1 LTLDKLVVENF
12 GIYLNRHEI
21 SLTPPSKKKPIVLF
35 GGMNGAGKT
44 TLLDALQLGLHGK
57 RARCSNRGTG
67 SYDEFLRASVNR
79 FADVSGGA
87 SVEVHFHHVN
97 DGREQSYR
105 VCRSWHANG
114 NGMKET
120 VDVFVDGTRDTA
132 VSDAWAEYA
141 EEFIPAKLSHLFFFD
156 GEKIEAL
163 ADLENASE
171 LLRSGIHSLL
181 GLDIVD
187 RLHADL
193 DVVAGRK
200 NKQLKV
206 DDEIASAVEQARN
219 EVAEIVSRRDEL
231 VQNLG
236 ANQAQLEQSG
246 YRHQKLVERLQSE
259 GGDLF
264 KQKGVLEANKVR
276 LEGEVEALDASLR
289 DEAGGVA
296 PLLLVRDLLEMMHE
310 QTKRERVAESAH
322 LLGGVLQ
329 GRDSM
334 LLKGMREAGAK
345 PALIKTISDLLDR
358 DRRSRMVATK
368 TPRYLGLSEEAQS
381 LLRELSSSELPAFQ
395 LKAGHQVARRKELVE
410 ELAVI
415 ERKLSMVPEEDAIA
429 PLENERRDLE
439 ERREILAREQA
450 RLQEER
456 RLLENDISRKQSI
469 FSRLFDKATRIELE
483 QEDVAR
489 VQEHS
494 RRAQN
499 ALTAFREKV
508 VERHIEAIQDYVLES
523 FRYLVRKKSL
533 LSSIRIDSRTFV
545 IELRA
550 GDGELVKPDRLSA
563 GERQLLA
570 VSLLWGL
577 AKASRRPLPAIID
590 TPLGRLDSSHRRHLV
605 ERYFPHAS
613 HQVLLLSTDE
623 EIRGEYL
630 DAIRPS
636 VGHSYLL
643 EFNEAE
649 RSSTV
654 KTGYFEREGSDV
666 S

>member
-12 GIYLNRHEI
+12 GIYLKRHEI
-21 SLTPPSKKKPIVLF
+21 CLTPPSKKKPIVLF

-79 FADVSGGA
+79 FADISGGA

-187 RLHADL
+187 RLQADL

-206 DDEIASAVEQARN
+206 DNEIASAVEQARN
-219 EVAEIVSRRDEL
+219 EAAELVSRRDDL
-231 VQNLG
+231 VQRLG

-264 KQKGVLEANKVR
+264 RQKGVLETNKAR
-276 LEGEVEALDASLR
+276 LEAEVEAMDAMLR
-289 DEAGGVA
+289 DDAGGVA
-296 PLLLVRDLLEMMHE
+296 PLLLVRDLFETMHE

-334 LLKGMREAGAK
+334 VVNGMREAGAK

-358 DRRSRMVATK
+358 DRRSRRVAAK
-368 TPRYLGLSEEAQS
+368 TPRYLGFSEEAQS
-381 LLRELSSSELPAFQ
+381 LLQELSSVGLPAFQ
-395 LKAGHQVARRKELVE
+395 VKAERQITRRKELVE

-439 ERREILAREQA
+439 ERREILAKEQS

-469 FSRLFDKATRIELE
+469 FARLFDKATRIELE
-483 QEDVAR
+483 QEDAAR

-533 LSSIRIDSRTFV
+533 LSSIRIDSRSFV

-550 GDGELVKPDRLSA
+550 GDGELMNPDRLSA

-654 KTGYFEREGSDV
+654 RTGYFDREGSDV

>member
-1 LTLDKLVVENF
+1 LTLDELVVENF
-12 GIYLNRHEI
+12 GIYRERHVI
-21 SLTPPSKKKPIVLF
+21 SLTPPSRKKPIVLF

-57 RARCSNRGTG
+57 RAKCSNRGNG
-67 SYDEFLRASVNR
+67 SYDDFLRASINR
-79 FADVSGGA
+79 FADASEGA
-87 SVEVHFHHVN
+87 SIEVYFHHVN
-97 DGREQSYR
+97 DGREQSFR
-105 VCRSWHANG
+105 VRRSWHENG
-114 NGMKET
+114 NGLKES

-141 EEFIPAKLSHLFFFD
+141 EEFIPARLSHLFFFD

-163 ADLENASE
+163 ADLDNASE

-187 RLHADL
+187 RLVADL
-193 DVVAGRK
+193 DVVASRK
-200 NKQLKV
+200 NKLLKV
-206 DDEIASAVEQARN
+206 DGDVAVAILQAQN
-219 EVAEIVSRRDEL
+219 EVEVLISRKDKL
-231 VQNLG
+231 VQSIG
-236 ANQAQLEQSG
+236 AAQSQLEQSV
-246 YRHQKLVERLQSE
+246 YLYEKVISRLQSE

-264 KQKGVLEANKVR
+264 TQKSNLELNKKR
-276 LEGEVEALDASLR
+276 LETEIQILDSVLR
-289 DEAGGVA
+289 EDAAQAA
-296 PLLLVRDLLEMMHE
+296 PMLLVTDLLESVHRQSRQE
-310 QTKRERVAESAH
+310 NVSASAH
-322 LLGGVLQ
+322 LLRDVLFE
-329 GRDSM
+329 RDTLVLDS
-334 LLKGMREAGAK
+334 LREAGARG
-345 PALIKTISDLLDR
+345 PVIKTISGFLER
-358 DRRSRMVATK
+358 DRKNRTAAAR
-368 TPRYLGLSEEAQS
+368 TPRYLSVSEDSQS
-381 LLRELSSSELPAFQ
+381 MLMELHSSGLPALQTRIRHQ
-395 LKAGHQVARRKELVE
+395 LTRREELLE
-410 ELAVI
+410 ELAVV

-429 PLENERRDLE
+429 PLEVERKTLE
-439 ERREILAREQA
+439 EKRALLSREQA
-450 RLQEER
+450 RLQEEQR
-456 RLLENDISRKQSI
+456 MLDNEISRKQSVLNKLRELAMR
-469 FSRLFDKATRIELE
+469 SDLE

-489 VQEHS
+489 VRDHS
-494 RRAQN
+494 SRAQD
-499 ALTAFREKV
+499 ALNTFRQKI
-508 VERHIEAIQDYVLES
+508 VEHHIAAIQNYVLES

-533 LSSIRIDSRTFV
+533 LSSITIDCQTFAV
-545 IELRA
+545 ELRA
-550 GDGELVKPDRLSA
+550 GDGKVMKPDRLSA

-630 DAIRPS
+630 EAIRPS

-643 EFNEAE
+643 EFNETE

-654 KTGYFEREGSDV
+654 TPGYFREKEQHV

>member
-1 LTLDKLVVENF
+1 MTLDKLVVENF

-57 RARCSNRGTG
+57 RARCSNRGGG

-120 VDVFVDGTRDTA
+120 VDVFVDGTRDAA

-193 DVVAGRK
+193 DIVAGRK

-206 DDEIASAVEQARN
+206 DDDIASAVEQARN
-219 EVAEIVSRRDEL
+219 EVTEIVSRRDEL
-231 VQNLG
+231 VQKLG
-236 ANQAQLEQSG
+236 SNQAQLEQSG
-246 YRHQKLVERLQSE
+246 YRYQKIVERLQSE

-264 KQKGVLEANKVR
+264 KQKGVLEANKAR
-276 LEGEVEALDASLR
+276 LEAEVDALDAILR
-289 DEAGGVA
+289 DDAGGVA
-296 PLLLVRDLLEMMHE
+296 PFLLVRDLLETMQE
-310 QTKRERVAESAH
+310 QTRRERVAESAH
-322 LLGGVLQ
+322 LLAGVLE

-334 LLKGMREAGAK
+334 VLKGMRQAGAK
-345 PALIKTISDLLDR
+345 PALVKTISDLLDR
-358 DRRSRMVATK
+358 DRRSRTAVAK
-368 TPRYLGLSEEAQS
+368 TPRYLFLSEEAQS
-381 LLRELSSSELPAFQ
+381 LLQELSSSGLPALH
-395 LKAGHQVARRKELVE
+395 LKAGRQLARRKELVE

-415 ERKLSMVPEEDAIA
+415 ERKLSMVPEEDAVA
-429 PLENERRDLE
+429 PLENERRELE
-439 ERREILAREQA
+439 EKRENLARDQS
-450 RLQEER
+450 RLQAER
-456 RLLENDISRKQSI
+456 MLLENEISRKQSI
-469 FSRLFDKATRIELE
+469 FSRLFEKATRIEME

-494 RRAQN
+494 RRAQD
-499 ALTAFREKV
+499 ALTAFRERV
-508 VERHIEAIQDYVLES
+508 VERHIEAIQEYVLES

-533 LSSIRIDSRTFV
+533 LSSIKIDSRTFV

-550 GDGELVKPDRLSA
+550 GDGELMKPDRLSA

-630 DAIRPS
+630 DAIQPS

-643 EFNEAE
+643 EFNEGD
-649 RSSTV
+649 RSSSV
-654 KTGYFEREGSDV
+654 KPGYFEREGSDV